1 MDYFK
6 LGVVGEGYALFL
18 PDSYN
23 KSEKVIG
30 SGIRR
35 TISGKAKR
43 DIITTKHTITLGFE
57 NINSL
62 EVANLYAQFDKN
74 INMGKNLTF
83 IDDEG
88 NSFLVMWGDAF
99 GIEERGKFE
108 EIYWS
113 GSIILEEI

>member
-1 MDYFK
+1 MTYFR
-6 LGVVGEGYALFL
+6 LGVAGEGFSLFT

-43 DIITTKHTITLGFE
+43 DIITTKHTLSLGFE
-57 NINSL
+57 NINDL
-62 EVANLYAQFDKN
+62 EVANLYAQFERN
-74 INMGKNLTF
+74 VRQGKNLTF

-88 NSFLVMWGDAF
+88 NTFLVMWGEGF
-99 GIEERGKFE
+99 GIDERAKHD

-113 GSIILEEI
+113 GTIVLEEI